1 MVRAVAK
8 KKSAAKKSAAKRKSA
23 LKKKPVAKKPVA
35 KKKAASR
42 KNPLK
47 AKVKAKRLSRKP
59 ASKALKPD
67 LDGMGEILVR
77 NSPDGIV
84 AVDKDGTIRYLNSA
98 AEKFLKSKPGKMVGK
113 KFQYVVDPHRPQ
125 EVTLTKIGRRERV
138 AEIRAVETKLG
149 REKIFI
155 VSIHDI
161 TERANMEA
169 QLRAL
174 SDVDPLTG
182 LLNRRGFVESANW
195 QLTLAQRQK
204 WGMSLFFLDLDG
216 LKWINDEF
224 GHLEGDQALI
234 ETGAILRKTVRRP
247 DLIGRYAGDEFT
259 ILAFESAERTDSAD
273 RIAERL
279 RKNLTTH
286 NDKKRP
292 DRKISFSIGVAHY
305 IPGNTPSL
313 DKLIDEADFK
323 MYEEKRSKR
332 RTR

>member
-8 KKSAAKKSAAKRKSA
+8 KKSTAKKSTAKKSAAK
-23 LKKKPVAKKPVA
+23 KKTAA
-35 KKKAASR
+35 KKKKTVSR
-42 KNPLK
+42 KKTLK
-47 AKVKAKRLSRKP
+47 AKVKAKRSGGKP
-59 ASKALKPD
+59 ASKGSKPD
-67 LDGMGEILVR
+67 LDGLGEILVR

-84 AVDKDGTIRYLNSA
+84 AVDRDGTIRYLNSA
-98 AEKFLKSKPGKMVGK
+98 AEKFLKSRGGKMIGQ
-113 KFQYVVDPHRPQ
+113 KFHYVVDPQRPQ
-125 EVTLTKIGRRERV
+125 EATFAKTGRRDRV
-138 AEIRAVETKLG
+138 AEIRAVEAKLG
-149 REKIFI
+149 REKIYI

-182 LLNRRGFVESANW
+182 LFNRRGFVEAANR
-195 QLTLAQRQK
+195 QLTLAQRQG

-247 DLIGRYAGDEFT
+247 DIIGRYAGDEFT
-259 ILAFESAERTDSAD
+259 ILAFDSADRTDSAD

-279 RKNLTTH
+279 RKNLSAH
-286 NDKKRP
+286 NERKRP

-305 IPGNTPSL
+305 SPGNTPSL
-313 DKLIDEADFK
+313 DKLLDEADFK
-323 MYEEKRSKR
+323 MYEEKRDKR